1 MIETEWSIKIHKY
14 IVQVLFRIKVSTP
27 KQRSA
32 HVMGMINEINK
43 SAFVRII
50 GQPFSSS
57 SSSSSSLLFQRALC
71 IRVPLDRPFHLSARS
86 LSSRIVEDRSS
97 IGRDRHLVRPVA
109 DEGREEGTDE
119 RVLNPLG

>member
-57 SSSSSSLLFQRALC
+57 SSSSSLLFQCALC

-119 RVLNPLG
+119 RVLNPLD